1 MDASQQAQIEKLY
14 FDMFKKLKA
23 YARSSL
29 KSESLA
35 EEAAQ
40 ETFSIACQHPE
51 KLLTS
56 DNPRGWL
63 VITLKNTIRN
73 MKRNRIATQQILSVY
88 LKTINRELPNP
99 ENVADL
105 KLLYGDAADTEE
117 FRLLFEM
124 AVEGRSHAEMASDRN
139 ITISACKKRV
149 ERAKKILQKNIE

>member
-117 FRLLFEM
+117 FRLLVEL
-124 AVEGRSHAEMASDRN
+124 AIEGRSHEEMARARG

-149 ERAKKILQKNIE
+149 ERAKKILQKNI